1 MAQRVLVA
9 EDSLLVRE
17 GVVRLLER
25 APEIDVVAVCQD
37 LESLLQAV
45 ETARPDVVVTDI
57 RMPPTGTDEGIE
69 AALRLRSKHP
79 ALGVVILSQYDEPE
93 YVLRFLEAGSDRRA
107 YLLKDRLIH
116 PDHLL
121 AAIRTVADG
130 GSVIDPRVVE
140 TLVRARSR
148 DHASPIWTL
157 TRREREVLQ
166 LMAEGRNNDGIA
178 AALFLSV
185 RVIEKHINAIF
196 SKLGLSE
203 EADVHR
209 RVKAVLI
216 YLARD
221 DE

>member
-1 MAQRVLVA
+1 VA

-25 APEIDVVAVCQD
+25 ERTIDVVAACQD
-37 LESLLQAV
+37 LGSLLDGV
-45 ETARPDVVVTDI
+45 ESARPDVVVTDI

-69 AALRLRSKHP
+69 AARQLRSTHP
-79 ALGVVILSQYDEPE
+79 DLGVVVLSQYDEPE

-121 AAIRTVADG
+121 RTIETVATG

-148 DHASPIWTL
+148 DHASPLWAL

-166 LMAEGRNNDGIA
+166 LMAEGRNNDAIA

-185 RVIEKHINAIF
+185 RVVEKHINAIF